1 MLTNGVR
8 WRYNEGVFSERQV
21 VFETLCTE
29 KGWLV
34 QNLDKFKNETTF
46 AFEDTYSYKE
56 WQSERVAI
64 GFLVA
69 IKVEPRSKNRP

>member
-1 MLTNGVR
+1 MD
-8 WRYNEGVFSERQV
+8 VFSERQV

-34 QNLDKFKNETTF
+34 RNLDKFKNETTF

-56 WQSERVAI
+56 WQSE
-64 GFLVA
+64 FLVA